1 MVGFLIGCGIAALMV
16 YAVAARPSGREWAYA
31 RLLSLGTVASCAV
44 TLGVLPVV
52 PGPAAPDGADGGVLV
67 TAYHAFVGLGVFG
80 VLLWL
85 SLALY
90 IARAAWV
97 QWQLVRVG
105 EFAGLAELGE
115 RATERRT
122 LIKETAADRAWI
134 AAAMQRTFATQEEA
148 ELALREIR
156 SREQQIEQR
165 QAKLADLRVPL
176 QPWWIARRNAK
187 NSARAD
193 LSRRRR

>member
-31 RLLSLGTVASCAV
+31 RLLSLGTASSCAI
-44 TLGVLPVV
+44 TLSVLRVV
-52 PGPAAPDGADGGVLV
+52 VRPATQDVAHGGVL
-67 TAYHAFVGLGVFG
+67 GLGVFG
-80 VLLWL
+80 VLL
-85 SLALY
+85 SLGLAMY
-90 IARAAWV
+90 ISRAAWV
-97 QWQLVRVG
+97 QWQLVRAG
-105 EFAGLAELGE
+105 EFAGLTELGE
-115 RATERRT
+115 RAVERRT
-122 LIKETAADRAWI
+122 LVKETAADRAWI

-148 ELALREIR
+148 EAALREIR

-176 QPWWIARRNAK
+176 QPWGIARRSAN

>member
-1 MVGFLIGCGIAALMV
+1 MVRVLIGCAIAALVV

-31 RLLSLGTVASCAV
+31 RLSSLGTVAICAI

-52 PGPAAPDGADGGVLV
+52 PGPAAPVVADRGVLV

-85 SLALY
+85 GLALY
-90 IARAAWV
+90 ITRAAWV
-97 QWQLVRVG
+97 QWQLVRAG
-105 EFAGLAELGE
+105 EFAGLTELGE
-115 RATERRT
+115 RAVELRT
-122 LIKETAADRAWI
+122 LLKETAADRAWI

-148 ELALREIR
+148 EAALREIR
-156 SREQQIEQR
+156 SREQQIDQR

-176 QPWWIARRNAK
+176 QPWRIARRSAK

>member
-1 MVGFLIGCGIAALMV
+1 MVVFLLGCGIAALMV

-31 RLLSLGTVASCAV
+31 RLLSLGTASSCAL
-44 TLGVLPVV
+44 TLGVLRVV
-52 PGPAAPDGADGGVLV
+52 VGPAAQDAADGGIL
-67 TAYHAFVGLGVFG
+67 GLGVFG
-80 VLLWL
+80 VLLL
-85 SLALY
+85 LGLALY
-90 IARAAWV
+90 ITRAAWV
-97 QWQLVRVG
+97 QLQLVRAG
-105 EFAGLAELGE
+105 EFAGLTELGE
-115 RATERRT
+115 RAVERRT
-122 LIKETAADRAWI
+122 LVKETAADRAWI

-148 ELALREIR
+148 EVALREIR